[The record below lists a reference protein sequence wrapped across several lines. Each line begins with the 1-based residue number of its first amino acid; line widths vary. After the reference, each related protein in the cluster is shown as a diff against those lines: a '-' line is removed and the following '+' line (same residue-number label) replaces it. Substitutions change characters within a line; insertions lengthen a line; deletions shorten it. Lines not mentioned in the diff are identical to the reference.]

1 MRAWL
6 LVAAA
11 LLLCAIG
18 GARAQ
23 AATQA
28 EMDVWSEVPSIQP

>member
-1 MRAWL
+1 MHARL

-11 LLLCAIG
+11 LLCAAG

-28 EMDVWSEVPSIQP
+28 EIDVWSEVPSILP